1 MRILGD
7 FIAPLDWKHRR
18 RMVKGPGSPANPNYY
33 FLASFAS
40 SASLATHGNGWHA
53 LAHCAMVGAG
63 PAPPRALEGRNM
75 KSKLVC
81 VVAIVLAAVSGG
93 AAAQKY
99 PTKPIRI
106 IVPFPPVG
114 AADLLTRTIGQKL
127 TEAWGQ
133 QIVVENRPGVG
144 GNLGVELAAKAA
156 PDGYNGVMAPITTN
170 AIGSSTYAKL
180 GYDLERDLAPVSL
193 AGNIPHVLVA
203 HPGLPARNVKEIIA
217 LGKKRPGD
225 IAFASQGQGTLSH
238 LEQEMLKQM
247 GGFTALHVPYKG
259 SAPGLA
265 DLIPGN
271 VQLFFDSIPSALP
284 HVKSG
289 RIRAI
294 GVASSKRSPAMP
306 DVPAINES
314 LKGFEADNWFAI
326 LMPAGTPRDIIA
338 KLSAEVRRIL
348 QMPDVKE
355 RLLAQG
361 GVATGS
367 TPEQLAERIR
377 ADIAKWGKV
386 ARSAKIR
393 IE

>member
-1 MRILGD
+1 MSRT
-7 FIAPLDWKHRR
+7 
-18 RMVKGPGSPANPNYY
+18 
-33 FLASFAS
+33 LAWIFAI
-40 SASLATHGNGWHA
+40 A
-53 LAHCAMVGAG
+53 LAASGS
-63 PAPPRALEGRNM
+63 AL
-75 KSKLVC
+75 
-81 VVAIVLAAVSGG
+81 
-93 AAAQKY
+93 AQKY
-99 PTKPIRI
+99 PTKTVRI

-133 QIVVENRPGVG
+133 QIIVDNRPGVG
-144 GNLGVELAAKAA
+144 GNLGVELAAKAP
-156 PDGYNGVMAPITTN
+156 PDGYTGVMAAVTTN
-170 AIGSSTYAKL
+170 AIGMSTYSKL
-180 GYDLERDLAPVSL
+180 GYHLERDLAPVSL
-193 AGNIPHVLVA
+193 GGNIPHVLIA
-203 HPGLPARNVKEIIA
+203 HPKLPARNVKEILA
-217 LGKKRPGD
+217 LGKSRPGD

-284 HVKSG
+284 HVKDG
-289 RIRAI
+289 RVRAI

-314 LKGFEADNWFAI
+314 LKGFEADNWFAL
-326 LMPAGTPRDIIA
+326 LMPAGTPRDVIA
-338 KLSAEVRRIL
+338 KASVEVRKIL
-348 QMPDVKE
+348 DMQDVKA
-355 RLLAQG
+355 RLLTQG
-361 GVATGS
+361 GVAAGS
-367 TPEQLAERIR
+367 TPEQLAERIK

-386 ARSAKIR
+386 ARTAQIR

>member
-1 MRILGD
+1 MSSR
-7 FIAPLDWKHRR
+7 
-18 RMVKGPGSPANPNYY
+18 
-33 FLASFAS
+33 FA
-40 SASLATHGNGWHA
+40 W
-53 LAHCAMVGAG
+53 
-63 PAPPRALEGRNM
+63 
-75 KSKLVC
+75 
-81 VVAIVLAAVSGG
+81 VVAIGLALGAVG
-93 AAAQKY
+93 ALAQTY

-133 QIVVENRPGVG
+133 QIIVENRPGVG
-144 GNLGVELAAKAA
+144 GNLGVELAAKAP
-156 PDGYNGVMAPITTN
+156 PDGYTAVMAAVTTN
-170 AIGSSTYAKL
+170 AIGMSTYAKL
-180 GYDLERDLAPVSL
+180 GYHLERDLAPVAL
-193 AGNIPHVLVA
+193 AGNVPHILVA
-203 HPGLPARNVKEIIA
+203 HPTLPARNVKEIIA
-217 LGKKRPGD
+217 LGKARPGE
-225 IAFASQGQGTLSH
+225 IIFASQGQGTLSH

-284 HVKSG
+284 HVKTG

-294 GVASSKRSPAMP
+294 GVASSKRSPALP
-306 DVPAINES
+306 EVPAINES
-314 LKGFEADNWFAI
+314 LKGFEADSWFGL
-326 LMPAGTPRDIIA
+326 LMPAGTPREIIM
-338 KLSAEVRRIL
+338 KVNAEVLKIL
-348 QMPDVKE
+348 TTQEVKD

-361 GVATGS
+361 GVAVGG
-367 TPEQLAERIR
+367 TPEQLAERIK

-386 ARSAKIR
+386 ARTAGVR

>member
-1 MRILGD
+1 MNVRLTY
-7 FIAPLDWKHRR
+7 FIAL
-18 RMVKGPGSPANPNYY
+18 G
-33 FLASFAS
+33 L
-40 SASLATHGNGWHA
+40 
-53 LAHCAMVGAG
+53 
-63 PAPPRALEGRNM
+63 
-75 KSKLVC
+75 
-81 VVAIVLAAVSGG
+81 VLAASG
-93 AAAQKY
+93 AAAQTTSSSSGHAY

-133 QIVVENRPGVG
+133 QVVVDNRPGVG
-144 GNLGVELAAKAA
+144 GNLGVELAARAA
-156 PDGYNGVMAPITTN
+156 PDGYTAVMAAVTTN
-170 AIGSSTYAKL
+170 AIGMSTYAKL
-180 GYDLERDLAPVSL
+180 GYQLERDLAPLAL

-203 HPGLPARNVKEIIA
+203 HPALPARNVKEVIA
-217 LGKKRPGD
+217 LGKARPGA
-225 IAFASQGQGTLSH
+225 IVFASQGQGTLSH

-271 VQLFFDSIPSALP
+271 AQLFFDSIPSSLP

-294 GVASSKRSPAMP
+294 GVASCTRSPALP
-306 DVPAINES
+306 EVPALNES
-314 LKGFEADNWFAI
+314 LKGFEADNWFGL
-326 LMPAGTPRDIIA
+326 LMPAGTPREIIM
-338 KLSAEVRRIL
+338 KLNAEVLKIL
-348 QMPDVKE
+348 ATQEVKD

-361 GVATGS
+361 GVAVGG
-367 TPEQLAERIR
+367 TPEELARRIK

-386 ARSAKIR
+386 ARTAGVKI
-393 IE
+393 E